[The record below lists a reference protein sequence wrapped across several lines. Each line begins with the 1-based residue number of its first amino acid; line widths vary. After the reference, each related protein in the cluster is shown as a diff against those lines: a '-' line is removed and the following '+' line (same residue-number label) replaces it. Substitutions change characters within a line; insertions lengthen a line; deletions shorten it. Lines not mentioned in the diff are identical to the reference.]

1 MQIHNS
7 ISQNSSTQKV
17 IQSPPQPQFLDLH
30 PFLIK
35 AGYKQHQILFGGWI
49 LPTLLWPYQFSYIH
63 ISPFLLS
70 SASKPSGK
78 SPLSTINSMPRF
90 LGTHTQQMLLD
101 RVVQVLEISAPTR
114 TQPDPLSHLFE
125 GKQSNNPIW
134 KRSFYKKHQYLQP
147 GESITKHRYLL
158 ITQEAG
164 KTSHILHGYRGEK
177 KTTNQQNML
186 AFGVFVYVFLSNWC
200 NIPRNSLGLQSS
212 LHRHSQN
219 TGWNLLS
226 WTSDVDSKKIKW
238 SMKWSIKMQ
247 ESRGTGN

>member
-1 MQIHNS
+1 MQTHNS
-7 ISQNSSTQKV
+7 ISQNSSTQKA

-30 PFLIK
+30 PFLMK

-101 RVVQVLEISAPTR
+101 RAVQVLEISAPTS

-134 KRSFYKKHQYLQP
+134 KRSFYKKHLFCSQGKASQ
-147 GESITKHRYLL
+147 SI
-158 ITQEAG
+158 
-164 KTSHILHGYRGEK
+164 
-177 KTTNQQNML
+177 
-186 AFGVFVYVFLSNWC
+186 
-200 NIPRNSLGLQSS
+200 
-212 LHRHSQN
+212 
-219 TGWNLLS
+219 
-226 WTSDVDSKKIKW
+226 
-238 SMKWSIKMQ
+238 SIC
-247 ESRGTGN
+247 